1 LKTPSTE
8 LAHLKK
14 NKDREAE
21 VRSKLKKLDDRRDP
35 IRKKF
40 TYIMEQ
46 EQDITIMSGGLNE
59 EDKLKLSTMDDAWN
73 KFNEGLNEARV
84 II

>member
-1 LKTPSTE
+1 M
-8 LAHLKK
+8 
-14 NKDREAE
+14 
-21 VRSKLKKLDDRRDP
+21 RSKLKKLDDRRDP

>member
-1 LKTPSTE
+1 MKTPSTDQ
-8 LAHLKK
+8 AHLKK

-40 TYIMEQ
+40 TYIIEQ

-73 KFNEGLNEARV
+73 KFNDGLNEAR
-84 II
+84 III

>member
-1 LKTPSTE
+1 MKTPSTE

-40 TYIMEQ
+40 QYIIEQ
-46 EQDITIMSGGLNE
+46 EQDITIMSGGLTE
-59 EDKLKLSTMDDAWN
+59 EDKQRLSTLDDAWN
-73 KFNEGLNEARV
+73 KFNEGLNEAHT

>member
-1 LKTPSTE
+1 
-8 LAHLKK
+8 
-14 NKDREAE
+14 
-21 VRSKLKKLDDRRDP
+21 
-35 IRKKF
+35 
-40 TYIMEQ
+40 MEQ